1 MSMGDHV
8 KKGMLLEFVD
18 LGIGVILEI
27 RASRE
32 PKLDDGWVQPER
44 LCKGSYVIDV
54 LVGDQTH
61 EINLSVHWYHPDGAP
76 QGWWAFP
83 DDVQNGKRRYG
94 WYGVNWLN

>member
-1 MSMGDHV
+1 MGDHV

-18 LGIGVILEI
+18 LGVGVILEI

-32 PKLDDGWVQPER
+32 PVLGNQLVTDREF

-61 EINLSVHWYHPDGAP
+61 EINLSVHWYHPDGEP
-76 QGWWAFP
+76 QGWWAYP
-83 DDVQNGKRRYG
+83 DDRQRFKRSYG

>member
-1 MSMGDHV
+1 MGDHV
-8 KKGMLLEFVD
+8 CKGKLLEFVD

-32 PKLDDGWVQPER
+32 PVIENGMLEPER

-61 EINLSVHWYHPDGAP
+61 EINLSVHWYHPDGDP